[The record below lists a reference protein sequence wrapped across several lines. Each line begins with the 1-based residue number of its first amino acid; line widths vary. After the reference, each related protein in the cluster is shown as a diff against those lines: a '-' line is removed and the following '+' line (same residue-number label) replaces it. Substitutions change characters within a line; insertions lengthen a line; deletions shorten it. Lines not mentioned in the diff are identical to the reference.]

1 MEVPEA
7 PSEASKFL
15 TAPKGEK
22 PLDRPS
28 NKEGLDPPALAPDS
42 EVLKRDLSGTEE
54 SLLLE
59 VPYKPLSLLLGMPV
73 PGNCP
78 VGLSHLGT

>member
-1 MEVPEA
+1 M
-7 PSEASKFL
+7 FL

-28 NKEGLDPPALAPDS
+28 NKEGLDSPALAPDS

-59 VPYKPLSLLLGMPV
+59 VP
-73 PGNCP
+73 
-78 VGLSHLGT
+78 